1 MPRDILYIHQPEFQ
15 KAVDH
20 LKTDIS
26 TLRTGRAHPALLD
39 GVLVEA
45 YESRQGLA
53 GLASITAP
61 DARTLIVEPW
71 DKSILKNI
79 EKGIQEANLN
89 LNPVVQGVQIRIA
102 LPMLTE
108 ETRLGLVKILGEK
121 MEHARK
127 SVRNVRETAKAD
139 IMKAEKDGEISED
152 EKYKLLEQLDKTAA
166 GANDRIKNVGDEKEK
181 EIMTI

>member
-1 MPRDILYIHQPEFQ
+1 MPRDILHPHNPEFQ
-15 KAVDH
+15 KTIEH
-20 LKTDIS
+20 LKSEIS

-39 GVLVEA
+39 GVMVEA
-45 YESRQGLA
+45 YDSRQGLA
-53 GLASITAP
+53 GLASINTP
-61 DARTLIVEPW
+61 DARTLIIEPW

-89 LNPVVQGVQIRIA
+89 LNPVVQGQQIRLT

-108 ETRLGLVKILGEK
+108 ETRRGLVKILGEK
-121 MEHARK
+121 MEQARK
-127 SVRNVRETAKAD
+127 SVRNVREAAKAD
-139 IMKAEKDGEISED
+139 VLKGEKDGEINED

-166 GANDRIKNVGDEKEK
+166 GMNERIKNIGEEKEK